1 MTHEIEYTE
10 FIDRYL
16 ENEMS
21 LEERVWFEKE
31 LAGSPSLQQEVDFQK
46 KVNAVLSDKES
57 IELKVQLEQIHSEIA
72 ETTKKGKSTLK
83 SIYRYSVTTA
93 GVLGLLLLSMVFYTS
108 NKDYSSDE
116 LLGLYYQPVNSPA
129 SYRALTDSDDILN
142 KAINYYEDKE
152 YDHAIKLFES
162 VLKNDPEM
170 IGINLYSG
178 ISHMEVHEYAIANE
192 RFQTIIAQDPNPFV
206 ESATWYLG
214 LCYLYTNEREKAKST
229 FSLLVQNEG
238 YYKKDARKIL
248 KRL

>member
-1 MTHEIEYTE
+1 MTHEIDYTE

-16 ENEMS
+16 ENDMS

-31 LAGSPSLQQEVDFQK
+31 LAGSSSLQQEVDFQR

-57 IELKVQLEQIHSEIA
+57 LELKVQLEQIHSEIA
-72 ETTKKGKSTLK
+72 ETTQKGERTLK
-83 SIYRYSVTTA
+83 SVYRYSVSA
-93 GVLGLLLLSMVFYTS
+93 VGVLGLVVLSVFFYMS
-108 NKDYSSDE
+108 NKDYSSNE
-116 LLGLYYQPVNSPA
+116 LLGLYYQPVNTPA
-129 SYRALTDSDDILN
+129 SYRAVTETDNVLN
-142 KAINYYEDKE
+142 KAINYYEEKE

-162 VLKNDPEM
+162 VLKNDPNM

-178 ISHMEVHEYAIANE
+178 ISHMEINEYAIANE

-214 LCYLYTNEREKAKST
+214 LCYLFTNEREKAKSI
-229 FSLLVQNEG
+229 FSSLAENEG
-238 YYKKDARKIL
+238 YYKKDAMKIL